1 MYICII
7 YFVLM
12 AVFSNQLMKFLKI
25 KKISSCELAH
35 TTLCSH
41 MGKEKIW
48 FIIYS
53 IYQNK
58 FQMDQKHKCKNKMK
72 PCKY

>member
-1 MYICII
+1 
-7 YFVLM
+7 M

-25 KKISSCELAH
+25 KKNPLLWAGMSQLQH

>member
-41 MGKEKIW
+41 TGKEKI
-48 FIIYS
+48 
-53 IYQNK
+53 
-58 FQMDQKHKCKNKMK
+58 
-72 PCKY
+72 